1 MKAVVYTTYGSPDV
15 LRVEEVEKPVPAE
28 HEVLL
33 KIHASAINSW
43 DWDLLRGKPYLYR
56 LMFGLFK
63 PKSRF
68 RILGADISGIVEAV
82 GKDVTRFKPGDA
94 VFGDISEHWGGF
106 AEYVCVNEKAL
117 THKPEK
123 LSHEEAASIP
133 QAAVLAY
140 QSLFDHRTVKPGDAV
155 LIIGAG
161 GGVGTFAL
169 QMAKASGAAVTCVDR
184 KEKLDMLRSLG
195 ADVVIDHIQDD
206 FSKRDTRYD
215 VIIDV
220 VANHS
225 IFTYNRCLKPNGHF
239 VMVGGTI
246 SSLLQAALIGPLLSK
261 MGGKKLG
268 ILIHEANKNIN
279 QILEFYQEEKL
290 KPIIDKTYPLDE
302 VPAAMQYFGI
312 GLVKGKVV
320 ISVVGGKE

>member
-1 MKAVVYTTYGSPDV
+1 MKAVVYNAYGLPEV
-15 LRVEEVEKPVPAE
+15 LRVEEVEKTVPAE

-33 KIHASAINSW
+33 KIHASSINSW

-56 LMFGLFK
+56 LMFGLLK
-63 PKSRF
+63 PKSQY
-68 RILGADISGIVEAV
+68 RILGADVSGIVEAV
-82 GKDVTRFKPGDA
+82 GKDVIRFKPGDA

-106 AEYVCVNEKAL
+106 AEYVCVNEKTL
-117 THKPEK
+117 THKPEN

-140 QSLFDHRTVKPGDAV
+140 QSLFEHRMVNPGDAI

-161 GGVGTFAL
+161 GGVGTFAV
-169 QMAKASGAAVTCVDR
+169 QMAKAYGAEVTCVDR
-184 KEKLDMLRSLG
+184 NEKLDMLRSLG
-195 ADVVIDHIQDD
+195 ADEVIDYRQED
-206 FSKRDTRYD
+206 FSKRNKRYD

-225 IFTYNRCLKPNGHF
+225 IFTYNRSLNPNSHF

-246 SSLLQAALIGPLLSK
+246 SFLLQAALIGPLFSK
-261 MGGKKLG
+261 KGGKKLG

-279 QILEFYQEEKL
+279 QILEFYQEGKL
-290 KPIIDKTYPLDE
+290 KPIIDKTYSLEE
-302 VPAAMQYFGI
+302 VPEAMQYFGS

-320 ISVVGGKE
+320 ISIF